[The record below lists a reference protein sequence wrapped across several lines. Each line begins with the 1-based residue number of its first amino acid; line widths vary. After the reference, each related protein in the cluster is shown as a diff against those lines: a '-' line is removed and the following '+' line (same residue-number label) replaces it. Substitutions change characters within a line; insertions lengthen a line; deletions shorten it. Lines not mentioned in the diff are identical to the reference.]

1 MRWTFFRATAFSVS
15 LRKQFVKV
23 TGTDLCAVE
32 ENDIIDV
39 LLGIQVM
46 QTAAK

>member
-1 MRWTFFRATAFSVS
+1 MS

-23 TGTDLCAVE
+23 MGMDLCAVE
-32 ENDIIDV
+32 ENYITDV